1 MKKLLAILCVLAM
14 VFRFAACDSE
24 KEAKT
29 ESSYKDAVKVYQKI
43 MNGDLKQIKK
53 LAPDKVWELYEEETG
68 KSYDEYIEMMEESY
82 ADFKEELENESGS
95 DSKITISVAEAEACG
110 EEILEKMA
118 DAINERYEIKKS
130 DVKAAYEVTL
140 TMKYQ
145 GSKGTETE
153 DQDCYIVQ
161 IQKDWYIVNYGE
173 YDGEAYVSFRF

>member
-1 MKKLLAILCVLAM
+1 ML
-14 VFRFAACDSE
+14 F
-24 KEAKT
+24 
-29 ESSYKDAVKVYQKI
+29 
-43 MNGDLKQIKK
+43 
-53 LAPDKVWELYEEETG
+53 
-68 KSYDEYIEMMEESY
+68 EMMEESY

-95 DSKITISVAEAEACG
+95 DAKITISVAEAEECG

-153 DQDCYIVQ
+153 DEDCYIIQ